1 MVQHWKLENIPT
13 DLLSRSPSVIAIAA
27 SLLVSGVGIYT
38 AVRWQNSAET
48 NAPVTEAIQPEVK
61 TVTALGR
68 LEPKGEIV
76 KLSAP
81 VSNEGSRVEKLLVKE
96 GDSIKT
102 GQEIAILDSR
112 DRLLAALAEAEQ
124 AVSVAQAN
132 LDKVQAGA
140 KRGEIDAQKAQIAR
154 IQAQLQGDKTAQQ
167 ESIYRIEAQ
176 WQGDKTAQQET
187 IARIQAQWEGD
198 KTAQQE
204 TIARIQAQWEG
215 DKTAQQETIER
226 IQAQWQGDRT
236 AQQATIKK
244 LEAQLEN
251 AQAEYKRYENIYQ
264 DGAISRSVYES
275 KRLAVETALQQLNE
289 AKAVLNRIDTTASKQ
304 ISEAKAV
311 LNRINSTGSKQ
322 ISEAKAVLNRIN
334 STGSKQISE
343 AKAVLNRI
351 NTTGSK
357 QLSEAKAIL
366 NRTNSTGSEQIGE
379 AEATLD
385 RIAEV
390 RPVDVEAAKAEVKRA
405 IAAMNQ
411 AKVNLD
417 KAIVRSPQDG
427 TVLEVHAR
435 PGELVSND
443 GIIDIGE
450 TQQMY
455 AIAEIYQSDINNI
468 RTGQSV
474 RVSSDSLPEELQGTV
489 DTIGWQVKRQNIVN
503 TDPSANIDARIVE
516 VQIKLDEASSQKAA
530 KFTNLQVKV
539 VVELDN
545 PK

>member
-334 STGSKQISE
+334 
-343 AKAVLNRI
+343 
-351 NTTGSK
+351 TTGSK

>member
-1 MVQHWKLENIPT
+1 MVQHSKLENIPT

-38 AVRWQNSAET
+38 AVRWQNAAET
-48 NAPVTEAIQPEVK
+48 NVPVQESIQPEVK

-96 GDSIKT
+96 GDSIKA

-112 DRLLAALAEAEQ
+112 DRLLAALAEAEE

-132 LDKVQAGA
+132 LAKVQAGA
-140 KRGEIDAQKAQIAR
+140 KRGEIAAQKAEIAR

-176 WQGDKTAQQET
+176 WQ
-187 IARIQAQWEGD
+187 
-198 KTAQQE
+198 
-204 TIARIQAQWEG
+204 G

-304 ISEAKAV
+304 ISEAQAV

-322 ISEAKAVLNRIN
+322 LSEAKAVLNRIN
-334 STGSKQISE
+334 STGSKQLSE

-351 NTTGSK
+351 NSTGSK

-390 RPVDVEAAKAEVKRA
+390 RPVDVEAAKAEVRRA

-417 KAIVRSPQDG
+417 KASVRSPQDG
-427 TVLEVHAR
+427 TVLEIHAR

-468 RTGQSV
+468 HTGQSV
-474 RVSSDSLPEELQGTV
+474 RISSDSLPEELQGTV

-516 VQIKLDEASSQKAA
+516 VKIKLDEASSQKAA

-539 VVELDN
+539 VVQLDK

>member
-1 MVQHWKLENIPT
+1 MVQHWKLGNIPS
-13 DLLSRSPSVIAIAA
+13 DVIGRSPSVLALAA
-27 SLLVSGVGIYT
+27 FMGASGVGIYT
-38 AVRWQNSAET
+38 AMRWYTPAET
-48 NAPVTEAIQPEVK
+48 NAPVPEAIQPEVR

-132 LDKVQAGA
+132 LAKVQAGS
-140 KRGEIDAQKAQIAR
+140 KRGEIAAQKAEIAR

-187 IARIQAQWEGD
+187 IERIQAQWEGD

-204 TIARIQAQWEG
+204 TISRIQAQWEG

-251 AQAEYKRYENIYQ
+251 AQAEYKRYEEIYKQ
-264 DGAISRSVYES
+264 GAISRSVYES
-275 KRLAVETALQQLNE
+275 KSLAVETALQQLN
-289 AKAVLNRIDTTASKQ
+289 
-304 ISEAKAV
+304 
-311 LNRINSTGSKQ
+311 
-322 ISEAKAVLNRIN
+322 
-334 STGSKQISE
+334 E

-357 QLSEAKAIL
+357 QLSEAKAVLNRINSTGSKQLSEAKAVL
-366 NRTNSTGSEQIGE
+366 NRTNSTGSQQIGE
-379 AEATLD
+379 AQATLD

-390 RPVDVEAAKAEVKRA
+390 RPVDVEAAKAEVRRA
-405 IAAMNQ
+405 MAAMNQ

-417 KAIVRSPQDG
+417 RAIVRSPQEG
-427 TVLEVHAR
+427 TVLEIHAR

-443 GIIDIGE
+443 GIIDIGQ
-450 TQQMY
+450 TNQMY

-468 RTGQSV
+468 RPGQSV
-474 RVSSDSLPEELQGTV
+474 RISSDSLPEELQGTV
-489 DTIGWQVKRQNIVN
+489 DSIGWQVKRQNIVN

-516 VQIKLDEASSQKAA
+516 VHIKLDEASSQKAA

-545 PK
+545 HK

>member
-1 MVQHWKLENIPT
+1 MVQHWKLANLRSSDVI
-13 DLLSRSPSVIAIAA
+13 SRSPRVLAIAT
-27 SLLVSGVGIYT
+27 SLIVSGVGIYT
-38 AVRWQNSAET
+38 AMRWYTPAET
-48 NAPVTEAIQPEVK
+48 NAPIPEAIQPEVK
-61 TVTALGR
+61 TVTSLGR

-81 VSNEGSRVEKLLVKE
+81 VSNEGSRVERLLVKE

-102 GQEIAILDSR
+102 GQQIAILDSR
-112 DRLLAALAEAEQ
+112 DRLQAALAEAEQ

-132 LDKVQAGA
+132 LAKVQAGA
-140 KRGEIDAQKAQIAR
+140 KRGEIGAQKAQIAR

-167 ESIYRIEAQ
+167 ESISRIEAQ
-176 WQGDKTAQQET
+176 WQGDRTAQQES
-187 IARIQAQWEGD
+187 ISRIE
-198 KTAQQE
+198 
-204 TIARIQAQWEG
+204 
-215 DKTAQQETIER
+215 
-226 IQAQWQGDRT
+226 AQWQGDHT

-251 AQAEYKRYENIYQ
+251 AQAEYKRYEELYKE
-264 DGAISRSVYES
+264 GAFSRSVYES
-275 KRLAVETALQQLNE
+275 KGLTVETALQQLNE
-289 AKAVLNRIDTTASKQ
+289 AKAILNRIDTTA
-304 ISEAKAV
+304 
-311 LNRINSTGSKQ
+311 
-322 ISEAKAVLNRIN
+322 
-334 STGSKQISE
+334 SKQISE

-366 NRTNSTGSEQIGE
+366 NRTNSTGSQQISE
-379 AEATLD
+379 AQATLD

-405 IAAMNQ
+405 IAAANQ

-417 KAIVRSPQDG
+417 KATVRSPQDG
-427 TVLEVHAR
+427 TVLEIHAR

-443 GIIDIGE
+443 GIIDIGQ

-468 RTGQSV
+468 RLGQSV
-474 RVSSDSLPEELQGTV
+474 RISNDSLPEELQGTV
-489 DTIGWQVKRQNIVN
+489 DSIGWQVKRQNIVN

-516 VQIKLDEASSQKAA
+516 VHIKLDEASSQKAA

-539 VVELDN
+539 VVELKN

>member
-1 MVQHWKLENIPT
+1 MVQHWKLENIPS
-13 DLLSRSPSVIAIAA
+13 DVLSRSPSILALAA

-38 AVRWQNSAET
+38 AMRWYTPAET
-48 NAPVTEAIQPEVK
+48 NAPVPEAIQPEVK

-81 VSNEGSRVEKLLVKE
+81 VSNEGSRVEKLLVQE
-96 GDSIKT
+96 GDSIKA

-112 DRLLAALAEAEQ
+112 DRLWAALAEAEQ

-132 LDKVQAGA
+132 LAKVQAGA
-140 KRGEIDAQKAQIAR
+140 KRGEIAAQKAEIAR

-176 WQGDKTAQQET
+176 WQGDKTAQQE
-187 IARIQAQWEGD
+187 RIYRIEAQWEGD

-204 TIARIQAQWEG
+204 TISRIQAQWEG
-215 DKTAQQETIER
+215 DK
-226 IQAQWQGDRT
+226 T

-251 AQAEYKRYENIYQ
+251 AQAEYKRYEEIYKQ
-264 DGAISRSVYES
+264 GAISRSVYES
-275 KRLAVETALQQLNE
+275 KGLAVETALQQLNE

-304 ISEAKAV
+304 LSEAKAV

-322 ISEAKAVLNRIN
+322 L
-334 STGSKQISE
+334 SE

-357 QLSEAKAIL
+357 QLSEAEAVLNRINTTGSKQISEAKAIL
-366 NRTNSTGSEQIGE
+366 NRTNSTGSEQISE
-379 AEATLD
+379 AQATLD

-390 RPVDVEAAKAEVKRA
+390 RPVDVEAAKAEVRRA
-405 IAAMNQ
+405 MAAMNQ

-417 KAIVRSPQDG
+417 RAIVRSPQDG

-450 TQQMY
+450 TNQMY

-468 RTGQSV
+468 RLGQSV
-474 RVSSDSLPEELQGTV
+474 KISSDSLPEELQGTV
-489 DTIGWQVKRQNIVN
+489 DSIGWQVKRQNIVN

-516 VQIKLDEASSQKAA
+516 VHIKLDEASSQKAA

-539 VVELDN
+539 VVQLD
-545 PK
+545 KSK

>member
-1 MVQHWKLENIPT
+1 MVQHWKLANLPSDVI
-13 DLLSRSPSVIAIAA
+13 SRSPSVIAIAA

-38 AVRWQNSAET
+38 AMRWYNPAET
-48 NAPVTEAIQPEVK
+48 NAPLPEAIQPEVK

-112 DRLLAALAEAEQ
+112 DRFLAALAEAEQ
-124 AVSVAQAN
+124 GVSVAQAN

-140 KRGEIDAQKAQIAR
+140 KRGEIAAQKAEIGR

-187 IARIQAQWEGD
+187 IARIQAQWQGD

-215 DKTAQQETIER
+215 DKLAQQETIER

-275 KRLAVETALQQLNE
+275 KRLAVETGLQQLNE

-343 AKAVLNRI
+343 AEAVLNRI

-357 QLSEAKAIL
+357 QISEAEAVL
-366 NRTNSTGSEQIGE
+366 NRTNSTGSQQIGE

-427 TVLEVHAR
+427 TVLEIHAR

-468 RTGQSV
+468 HPGQSV
-474 RVSSDSLPEELQGTV
+474 KISSDSLPEELQGTV
-489 DTIGWQVKRQNIVN
+489 DSIGWQVKRQNIVN
-503 TDPSANIDARIVE
+503 TDPSANIDARIIE
-516 VQIKLDEASSQKAA
+516 VHIKLDEASSQKAA

-539 VVELDN
+539 VVDLN
-545 PK
+545 NSK

>member
-1 MVQHWKLENIPT
+1 MVQHWKLGNIPS
-13 DLLSRSPSVIAIAA
+13 DVIGRSPSVLALAA
-27 SLLVSGVGIYT
+27 FMGASGVGIYT
-38 AVRWQNSAET
+38 AMRWYTPAET
-48 NAPVTEAIQPEVK
+48 NAPVPEAIQPEVR

-132 LDKVQAGA
+132 LAKVQAGS
-140 KRGEIDAQKAQIAR
+140 KRGEIAAQKAEIAR

-187 IARIQAQWEGD
+187 IERIQAQWEGD

-204 TIARIQAQWEG
+204 TISRIQAQWEG

-251 AQAEYKRYENIYQ
+251 AQAEYKRYEEIYKQ
-264 DGAISRSVYES
+264 GAISRSVYES
-275 KRLAVETALQQLNE
+275 KSLAVETALQQLNE
-289 AKAVLNRIDTTASKQ
+289 AKAVLNRINTTGSKQ
-304 ISEAKAV
+304 LSEAKAV

-322 ISEAKAVLNRIN
+322 L
-334 STGSKQISE
+334 SE

-357 QLSEAKAIL
+357 QLSEAKAVLNRINSTGSKQLSEAKAVL
-366 NRTNSTGSEQIGE
+366 NRTNSTGSQQIGE
-379 AEATLD
+379 AQATLD

-390 RPVDVEAAKAEVKRA
+390 RPVDVEAAKAEVRRA
-405 IAAMNQ
+405 MAAMNQ

-417 KAIVRSPQDG
+417 RAIVRSPQEG
-427 TVLEVHAR
+427 TVLEIHAR

-443 GIIDIGE
+443 GIIDIGQ
-450 TQQMY
+450 TNQMY

-468 RTGQSV
+468 RPGQSV
-474 RVSSDSLPEELQGTV
+474 RISSDSLPEELQGTV
-489 DTIGWQVKRQNIVN
+489 DSIGWQVKRQNIVN

-516 VQIKLDEASSQKAA
+516 VHIKLDEASSQKAA

-545 PK
+545 HK